1 MNTLDLRLALH
12 LAALGIAVS
21 AGAASA
27 QPLPAKDTQ
36 PYKSLVYNV
45 SFRCQARA
53 SCFPR

>member
-1 MNTLDLRLALH
+1 MNTLDLRLALR
-12 LAALGIAVS
+12 LAAVGIAVS

-53 SCFPR
+53 SCFPW